1 MSTIVLYKDRL
12 NGINTYINDVTNSCD
27 SLSTQLNSLKS
38 ILQGVSSNSCNL
50 QDTVNNISSS
60 TKTEKDKIKDLKKL
74 NKKIGEFISVTVKKD
89 NSVKEQI
96 EKTKEE
102 FYTKY
107 SYLKPECEKNGLEKV
122 CDGLKSAVR
131 WLVDNIKEILV
142 VGLAV
147 LAVVAVVALAIAT
160 FGLGAVAIATV
171 VGAAAGLASQLITDI
186 VSGFVTGNFKVSSP
200 LNYISSAVGGAI
212 GGIIM
217 LPTGGVA
224 GVSVFASKVF
234 GNFALAATADVFV
247 STSLSEGTSMIFSKE
262 KLSLGQWG
270 SNVAVGTALSLV
282 LAKGFDGFTTK
293 FNKGLKNTGFKIT
306 ERFAGSHSYR
316 ADYNR
321 SIKRL
326 IHKNSSLKNITY
338 RTYRNGFMAEFTEN
352 IFSNPTNGV
361 LGVGWDEI
369 KELVFN

>member
-12 NGINTYINDVTNSCD
+12 NGINTYINDAVNSSD
-27 SLSTQLNSLKS
+27 GLNTQLNSLKS

-50 QDTVNNISSS
+50 QDTVDNISSS
-60 TKTEKDKIKDLKKL
+60 TKTEKDKVKDLKKL

-96 EKTKEE
+96 EKTKKE

-122 CDGLKSAVR
+122 CDGLKSAVS

-247 STSLSEGTSMIFSKE
+247 STSLSEGTPMIFSKE

-316 ADYNR
+316 ADYSR

-326 IHKNSSLKNITY
+326 IHGNSSFKNITY
-338 RTYRNGFMAEFTEN
+338 KTYRNGFMAEMTEN
-352 IFSNPTNGV
+352 FFVNPTNGM

-369 KELVFN
+369 KELAFN

>member
-1 MSTIVLYKDRL
+1 M
-12 NGINTYINDVTNSCD
+12 
-27 SLSTQLNSLKS
+27 
-38 ILQGVSSNSCNL
+38 
-50 QDTVNNISSS
+50 
-60 TKTEKDKIKDLKKL
+60 
-74 NKKIGEFISVTVKKD
+74 
-89 NSVKEQI
+89 
-96 EKTKEE
+96 
-102 FYTKY
+102 
-107 SYLKPECEKNGLEKV
+107 KPECEKNGLEKV
-122 CDGLKSAVR
+122 CDGLKSAVS

-234 GNFALAATADVFV
+234 ENFALAATADVFV
-247 STSLSEGTSMIFSKE
+247 STSLSEGTPMIFSKE

-326 IHKNSSLKNITY
+326 IHKNSSLKNITH

>member
-247 STSLSEGTSMIFSKE
+247 STSLSEGTPMIFSKE

-352 IFSNPTNGV
+352 FFSNPTNGV

>member
-27 SLSTQLNSLKS
+27 ILSTQLNSLKS

-96 EKTKEE
+96 EKTKKE

-122 CDGLKSAVR
+122 CDGLKSAVS

-247 STSLSEGTSMIFSKE
+247 STSLSEGTPMIFSKE

>member
-60 TKTEKDKIKDLKKL
+60 TKTEKDKIKDLNKL

-96 EKTKEE
+96 EKVKEE

-122 CDGLKSAVR
+122 CDGLKSAGS

-247 STSLSEGTSMIFSKE
+247 STSLSEGTPMIFSKE

-316 ADYNR
+316 ADYNK

-338 RTYRNGFMAEFTEN
+338 RTYRNGFVAEFTEN

>member
-96 EKTKEE
+96 EKTKKE

-122 CDGLKSAVR
+122 CDRLKSAVS

-247 STSLSEGTSMIFSKE
+247 STSLSEGTPMIFSKE

>member
-107 SYLKPECEKNGLEKV
+107 SYLKPECEKNGLEEV

-247 STSLSEGTSMIFSKE
+247 STSLSEGTPMIFSKE

>member
-96 EKTKEE
+96 EKTKKE

-122 CDGLKSAVR
+122 CDGLKSAVS

-247 STSLSEGTSMIFSKE
+247 STSLSEGTPMIFSKE

>member
-27 SLSTQLNSLKS
+27 ILSTQLNSLKS

-60 TKTEKDKIKDLKKL
+60 TKTEKDKVKDLKKL

-122 CDGLKSAVR
+122 CDGLKSAVS

-247 STSLSEGTSMIFSKE
+247 STSLSEGTPMIFSKE

>member
-74 NKKIGEFISVTVKKD
+74 NKKVGEFISVTVKKD

-96 EKTKEE
+96 EETKEE

-122 CDGLKSAVR
+122 CDGLKSAGS

-171 VGAAAGLASQLITDI
+171 VGAAAGLTSQLITDI

-247 STSLSEGTSMIFSKE
+247 STSLSEGTPMIFSKE

>member
-1 MSTIVLYKDRL
+1 MSIIILYKDRL

-60 TKTEKDKIKDLKKL
+60 TKTEKDKVKDLKKL

-122 CDGLKSAVR
+122 CDGLKSAVS

-247 STSLSEGTSMIFSKE
+247 STSLSEGTPMIFSKE

-338 RTYRNGFMAEFTEN
+338 RTYRNGFVAEFTEN

>member
-60 TKTEKDKIKDLKKL
+60 TKTEKDKIRDLNKL
-74 NKKIGEFISVTVKKD
+74 NKKVGEFISVTVKKD
-89 NSVKEQI
+89 NSVKEQM
-96 EKTKEE
+96 EKAKEE

-122 CDGLKSAVR
+122 CDGLKSAGS

-247 STSLSEGTSMIFSKE
+247 STSLSEGTPMIFSKE